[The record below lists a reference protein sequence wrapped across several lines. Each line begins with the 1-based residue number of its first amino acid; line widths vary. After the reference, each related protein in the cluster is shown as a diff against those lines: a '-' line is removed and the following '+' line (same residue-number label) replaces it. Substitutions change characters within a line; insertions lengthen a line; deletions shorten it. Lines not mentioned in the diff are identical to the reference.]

1 MSKQYMEDHE
11 RDAMVDSIRCRREDV
26 APELPENPPP
36 DAKWKA
42 KQGLNQLNLNGAEH
56 DVMGC
61 LIDRASSKS
70 GLCYPSEEFIQGWTG
85 RPMRTIQRAI
95 RTLWDK
101 RLINI
106 TRRSLTSN
114 RYFIQWEPLF
124 AAYRAQK
131 AFERGVTLASRRR
144 HAQKVADHDTKS
156 GGSHPPEVAAKPSN
170 RTYEE
175 NLRHEMAH
183 QPSAADAKEAFRKE
197 HSEEDRVTL
206 TAKGLT
212 AGERLSKRYGL
223 IFWTDALVGAEKELK
238 RCTLPEQQKKLEE
251 KIADCINRIE
261 ELRYEQR
268 DETAAGTS

>member
-1 MSKQYMEDHE
+1 MSKRHMEEHE
-11 RDAMVDSIRCRREDV
+11 HEMMVDSIRCRREEV
-26 APELPENPPP
+26 QRELPENSPP

-42 KQGLNQLNLNGAEH
+42 KQGLNRLNLNGAEH

-85 RPMRTIQRAI
+85 RPMRTVQRAI
-95 RTLWDK
+95 RSLWEK

-114 RYFIQWEPLF
+114 RYFIQWDKLF

-144 HAQKVADHDTKS
+144 HPQKVADHDTKS
-156 GGSHPPEVAAKPSN
+156 GGSHTPEVAAKPSN

-183 QPSAADAKEAFRKE
+183 QPSAADAKEAFSKKQ
-197 HSEEDRVTL
+197 SEEVTL
-206 TAKGLT
+206 TAEGLT
-212 AGERLSKRYGL
+212 A
-223 IFWTDALVGAEKELK
+223 AEKLDRELWTK
-238 RCTLPEQQKKLEE
+238 LVTRVGSCPE
-251 KIADCINRIE
+251 
-261 ELRYEQR
+261 
-268 DETAAGTS
+268 GVH